1 MYLILCVVTSSYL
14 LQVLNSFLSAGLAQT
29 DACSVFAGKFGG
41 IFASVPQPMV
51 AAIFCILF
59 AYFGMHQELI
69 VYAICTRS
77 LLAPKFSF
85 WSLFYDKSWWKAL
98 CCNHG
103 RVNWNFMSAVFEHE
117 FTAEHFCSWV
127 FIVHGTFSST
137 IFQRVHNF
145 SRTWPCSYKSSLGML
160 LSTFL
165 IHQCMI
171 LVLDYSWSMY
181 LDVFT
186 AFWPDVF
193 EYYKQHLGRQGKRFN
208 W

>member
-85 WSLFYDKSWWKAL
+85 RSLFYYILMKGSMLQSWQGQL
-98 CCNHG
+98 
-103 RVNWNFMSAVFEHE
+103 E
-117 FTAEHFCSWV
+117 FHVCS
-127 FIVHGTFSST
+127 F
-137 IFQRVHNF
+137 
-145 SRTWPCSYKSSLGML
+145 
-160 LSTFL
+160 
-165 IHQCMI
+165 
-171 LVLDYSWSMY
+171 
-181 LDVFT
+181 
-186 AFWPDVF
+186 
-193 EYYKQHLGRQGKRFN
+193 
-208 W
+208 